1 VSGDHVSESNPSSV
15 TCYQCGQ
22 PEIDPESDYPNSYC
36 DATVPSNNCDNTK
49 KMYNLT
55 CDIMDK
61 IGPSPLWTRK
71 CPNGVKS
78 CFYADGRYD
87 DQAPKFRGCAGSQYE
102 HDDGCSRSMQTVT
115 INSGKSNAEVEISLC
130 YCHGDTCNQDLS
142 GAPRMT
148 KQSKTLLSLA
158 GFISFAAMKNYGPLG
173 MFLVSAA
180 VAQPTFAE
188 GQEDRVTCYA
198 CGLPDID
205 PHVDN
210 PGSFCDA
217 SLENNN
223 CPPTSKI
230 YNFSCDVMDSMGA
243 SDYWIRTCP
252 MGIKSCFIAQ
262 GDMGE
267 GEKPAFRGCAGA
279 PYALDEK
286 CDQRVQAVSVSATSN
301 VDVDVRLCYC
311 NSDVCNQDLSGAQR
325 ITTKALIILMST
337 MVMCALL

>member
-1 VSGDHVSESNPSSV
+1 
-15 TCYQCGQ
+15 
-22 PEIDPESDYPNSYC
+22 
-36 DATVPSNNCDNTK
+36 
-49 KMYNLT
+49 
-55 CDIMDK
+55 
-61 IGPSPLWTRK
+61 
-71 CPNGVKS
+71 
-78 CFYADGRYD
+78 
-87 DQAPKFRGCAGSQYE
+87 
-102 HDDGCSRSMQTVT
+102 MQTVT

-158 GFISFAAMKNYGPLG
+158 GFISFAAMKNYGPFG

-243 SDYWIRTCP
+243 SDYWIRYT
-252 MGIKSCFIAQ
+252 
-262 GDMGE
+262 
-267 GEKPAFRGCAGA
+267 
-279 PYALDEK
+279 
-286 CDQRVQAVSVSATSN
+286 
-301 VDVDVRLCYC
+301 
-311 NSDVCNQDLSGAQR
+311 
-325 ITTKALIILMST
+325 
-337 MVMCALL
+337 